1 MAYVP
6 AAPRGRRPEVLL
18 VSDDATV
25 VSTVR
30 AVAAAAGVELLRTGA
45 LDPFDRVWAVA
56 AVVIVGPDVPP
67 EALPRARR
75 GIVVVTPPDRS
86 VWELA
91 AAGRAE
97 VITLPHGQPRLCE
110 VLAGARARG
119 EASVVGLIGAA
130 GGVGVTTLAAS
141 VALSAGPALLVDAD
155 PCAGVLEAWLGVERH
170 PGLRWPDLTDTD
182 GPLRP
187 PAEGSLAGLLP
198 RCGEARVLTIAAH
211 DVQPCD
217 PGPPLAPVLGL
228 AREEFDTIVVD
239 LPRVWDCR
247 AALGWRNLDR
257 VVIVVPDS
265 VGAVLSA
272 RRAAEAVAGVVDEV
286 ALVVRRVRGGVG
298 SGQAGA
304 AVGREVIGEL
314 GELPRVRAA
323 AEAGDLIAAL
333 GGRSSRTLARRVL
346 DWAA

>member
-1 MAYVP
+1 VGH
-6 AAPRGRRPEVLL
+6 RVLL

-25 VSTVR
+25 VSVVR
-30 AVAAAAGVELLRTGA
+30 AVAAAAGVEVLRMRA
-45 LDPFDRVWAVA
+45 LDPLDRVWAVA
-56 AVVIVGPDVPP
+56 AVVIVGPDVAP
-67 EALPRARR
+67 EVLPRARR
-75 GIVVVTPPDRS
+75 GIVVVTPSGRS

-97 VITLPHGQPRLCE
+97 VITLPHGEPRLCE

-119 EASVVGLIGAA
+119 DATVIGVIGAA

-141 VALSAGPALLVDAD
+141 VALGAGPSLLVDAD

-170 PGLRWPDLTDTD
+170 PGLRWPDLIDTD

-198 RCGEARVLTIAAH
+198 RCAQARVLTMAAR
-211 DVQPCD
+211 DELPCD
-217 PGPPLAPVLGL
+217 PGPPLPGVLRL
-228 AREEFDTIVVD
+228 AREQFDTIVVD
-239 LPRVWDCR
+239 LPRVWDGQ

-257 VVIVVPDS
+257 VLLVVPDA
-265 VGAVLSA
+265 VAAVLSA
-272 RRAAEAVAGVVDEV
+272 RRAAEALAAVVDEV

-298 SGQAGA
+298 SAQVGD
-304 AVGREVIGEL
+304 VTGREVIGDLAEL
-314 GELPRVRAA
+314 ARVRAA
-323 AEAGDLIAAL
+323 AEAGDLGAAL
-333 GGRSSRTLARRVL
+333 AGRTSRALARRVL